1 MMALLTLI
9 IIFLLGLL
17 VLEKLNTVKISDDIP
32 DNPTPKNCWL
42 RLQNEGMKYVK
53 IKKGKIYLKIKE

>member
-1 MMALLTLI
+1 MMVLLTLI

-32 DNPTPKNCWL
+32 DNPTSKNC
-42 RLQNEGMKYVK
+42 
-53 IKKGKIYLKIKE
+53 